1 MGNHKSTGNIVNFPS
16 QAGAEASPN
25 ARFVIITGL
34 AGSGKSTALNAM
46 EDLGFYALDNLP
58 VALLPAFVQLPAM
71 MLADVF
77 KAALVMD
84 LRSPD
89 FARDFAHIYAELLER
104 GHRLEVIYL
113 EASDEALM
121 RRFSQTRRG
130 HPLSPDSVPTGIKL
144 EREQLAAIRELADQ
158 IVDTSLFNVHELR
171 RSIKELFSQAAPLAH
186 MYLNLVSFGFK
197 YGLPLEADVVWDVR
211 FLPNPFFNKQLS
223 LLTGKDRAV
232 ADYIF
237 RSPITVEFAGK
248 LKEMLEFLLPQ
259 YSREGKSQLTVAIG
273 CTGGKH
279 RSVALA
285 GWLAQ
290 NLSVPDCRINVR
302 HRDITLG

>member
-1 MGNHKSTGNIVNFPS
+1 MNSPAQNH
-16 QAGAEASPN
+16 SPTEVSAN

-34 AGSGKSTALNAM
+34 SGSGKSTALNAM

-58 VALLPAFVQLPAM
+58 VALLPAFVHMPAM
-71 MLADVF
+71 MMVAVF

-89 FARDFAHIYAELLER
+89 FARDFAQMYGKLLHR
-104 GHRLEVIYL
+104 GHRLEVLYL
-113 EASDEALM
+113 EAGDDVLV
-121 RRFSQTRRG
+121 RRFSQTRRN
-130 HPLSPDSVPTGIKL
+130 HPLAPDSVLTGIKL
-144 EREQLAAIRELADQ
+144 EREQLAAIRDLADQ
-158 IVDTSLFNVHELR
+158 IVDTSSFNVHELR
-171 RSIKELFSQAAPLAH
+171 RNISELFSQAAPLAH
-186 MYLNLVSFGFK
+186 MYLNLISFGFK

-211 FLPNPFFNKQLS
+211 FLPNPFFSKQLS
-223 LLTGKDRAV
+223 HLTGKDQAV
-232 ADYIF
+232 IDYIF
-237 RSPITVEFAGK
+237 RSPITNEFAAK

-259 YSREGKSQLTVAIG
+259 YNREGKSQLTVAIG

-285 GWLAQ
+285 GWLAR
-290 NLSVPDCRINVR
+290 NLSAPDCRINVR